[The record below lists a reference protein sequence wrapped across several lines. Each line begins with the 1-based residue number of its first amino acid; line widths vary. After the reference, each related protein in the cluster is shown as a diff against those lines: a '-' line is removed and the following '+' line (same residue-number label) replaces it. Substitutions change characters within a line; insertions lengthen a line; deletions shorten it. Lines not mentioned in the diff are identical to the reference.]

1 MHEFDNKLCISYN
14 AIEFKSWS
22 LFQLDGVI
30 VSLNLDL
37 NISATQWT
45 HNFDRRDICADIVI
59 IMFRRVVYEAV
70 ARQVSV
76 VLAKV

>member
-1 MHEFDNKLCISYN
+1 MIRVL
-14 AIEFKSWS
+14 
-22 LFQLDGVI
+22 

-37 NISATQWT
+37 NVSATQWM
-45 HNFDRRDICADIVI
+45 HKFDRRDICADIVI

-70 ARQVSV
+70 VRQVSV